1 MIDSGASR
9 TVTTGPAWI
18 TAKLTPPPKKRCT
31 MLDDKRRALAE
42 IEDICVPAWTVHD
55 RYGDS
60 GKS

>member
-1 MIDSGASR
+1 
-9 TVTTGPAWI
+9 
-18 TAKLTPPPKKRCT
+18 